1 MDIRGSIA
9 GDYLALTVAGGLS
22 PGGAGRTKRPRP
34 PSYDEV
40 TRRKP
45 RRAGPRGYM
54 ERSGS
59 RVVTGGG
66 IASRVVGTA
75 AVERMV
81 AGRYEW
87 RDGGLRPM
95 RGARKRHWEECAR
108 GDG

>member
-1 MDIRGSIA
+1 MTIIPPAPRRVMVSSLLTIIA
-9 GDYLALTVAGGLS
+9 HATA
-22 PGGAGRTKRPRP
+22 
-34 PSYDEV
+34 SYDEV

-59 RVVTGGG
+59 RVVVGSG
-66 IASRVVGTA
+66 IASRVVGATT
-75 AVERMV
+75 VERMV
-81 AGRYEW
+81 EGRYEW

-95 RGARKRHWEECAR
+95 RGARKRHWEQEHAR